1 MRSMKKNMN
10 LRKKIMIINHFL
22 ESKNNFL
29 YKIDKLIFFNLL
41 NEYILNINFSKNYA
55 LNI

>member
-1 MRSMKKNMN
+1 
-10 LRKKIMIINHFL
+10 MIINHFL